1 MLKSIFKGEKMKS
14 LLGLL
19 VVCLTATSAFAVI
32 DPDPDMMGIYFDM
45 GADDNCL
52 NIGASIPY
60 FAYLILT
67 NPTPPA
73 ITAYEL
79 GLEIL
84 VPDGMEGMIFRL
96 ASNVGGIPG
105 FFIDK
110 TGPLGG
116 DYAIGLAAPIP
127 ASPATILH
135 SWQYM
140 LLGVMPVEMFIR
152 SHSAPSIPGDF
163 PVVGVTEEPFLMQV
177 GLSTG
182 GPHTPVAT
190 VNTDCVVSM
199 EKVSFGF
206 VKTLFR

>member
-1 MLKSIFKGEKMKS
+1 MK
-14 LLGLL
+14 LLLALL

-79 GLEIL
+79 GLDIV
-84 VPDGMEGMIFRL
+84 VPAGMEGMLFRL
-96 ASNVGGIPG
+96 ASNVAGNPG

-116 DYAIGLAAPIP
+116 DYAIGLASPIP
-127 ASPATILH
+127 TSPATILH

-140 LLGVMPVEMFIR
+140 LLAVMPVEMFIH
-152 SHSAPSIPGDF
+152 SHSVPSIPGEF
-163 PVVGVTEEPFLMQV
+163 PIVGTIDEPFLMQV

-182 GPHTPVAT
+182 GPNIPVAT
-190 VNTDCVVSM
+190 INAECVVSV
-199 EKVSFGF
+199 EEASFGS
-206 VKTLFR
+206 VKAFYR